1 MKVVGGAHKGRR
13 IFTPKGIKV
22 RPTAERT
29 REAIF
34 NILTH
39 GLIDWSGNLTG
50 ANVLDVFC
58 GTGALGIEALSRGA
72 GHVTFLEQSE
82 VILTLTKRNAAIGID
97 STRSTT
103 FLKLDATNLPQPPRA
118 IKSPCQIAFL
128 DPPYGKNLAVPALIN
143 LKAKRW
149 LTQGALA
156 VLETN
161 IDESF
166 LEPPGYKILEK
177 RTYGITQIIFLQINE

>member
-72 GHVTFLEQSE
+72 GQ
-82 VILTLTKRNAAIGID
+82 
-97 STRSTT
+97 
-103 FLKLDATNLPQPPRA
+103 LDATNLPQPPRA

-177 RTYGITQIIFLQINE
+177 RAYGITQIIFLQINE